1 MALRR
6 LKPTSAGVRG
16 MTMPTFDEITTSEPH
31 KPLTEKLVRGSGRN
45 FQGKITVRHRGGEQK
60 RLYRKIDFRRNK
72 FGVPAR
78 VATVE
83 YDPNRSARI
92 GLLNYADGEKRY
104 MLLPNG
110 LSVGDNVVQGPDAE
124 AKVGNALP
132 LGRMPLG
139 TTVHNIELVPG
150 KGGQMVRS
158 AGTAAQL
165 VAKEGAFATIR
176 MPSGEMRLVPLLC
189 MATVGQVSNLDHEN
203 MAIGKAGRARHMGK
217 RPEVRGSAMNPVDHP
232 HGGGE
237 GKAPTGMPPKTPWG
251 KPAMGLRTRRNK
263 LTQRLIVRSRH
274 AR

>member
-1 MALRR
+1 MPLRR
-6 LKPTSAGVRG
+6 MKPTSAGVRG
-16 MTMPTFDEITTSEPH
+16 MTMPTFDEITTHTPY
-31 KPLTEKLVRGSGRN
+31 KPLTEKKVRGSGRN
-45 FQGKITVRHRGGEQK
+45 NQGKITVRHRGGEQK
-60 RLYRKIDFRRNK
+60 RLYRKIDFRRDK
-72 FGVPAR
+72 FGIPAR

-92 GLLNYADGEKRY
+92 GLLNYVDGEKRY

-110 LSVGDNVVQGPDAE
+110 LKVGDIIESGPNAE
-124 AKVGNALP
+124 AKLGNCLP
-132 LGRMPLG
+132 LARMPLG
-139 TTVHNIELVPG
+139 TTIHNIELVPG

-158 AGTAAQL
+158 AGAAAQL
-165 VAKEGAFATIR
+165 VAKEGLFATVR
-176 MPSGEMRLVPLLC
+176 MPSTEMRLVPLLC

-217 RPEVRGSAMNPVDHP
+217 RPEIRGSAMNPVDHP

-251 KPAMGLRTRRNK
+251 KTAMGLRTRRNK

-274 AR
+274 VK

>member
-1 MALRR
+1 
-6 LKPTSAGVRG
+6 
-16 MTMPTFDEITTSEPH
+16 
-31 KPLTEKLVRGSGRN
+31 
-45 FQGKITVRHRGGEQK
+45 
-60 RLYRKIDFRRNK
+60 
-72 FGVPAR
+72 
-78 VATVE
+78 
-83 YDPNRSARI
+83 
-92 GLLNYADGEKRY
+92 
-104 MLLPNG
+104 
-110 LSVGDNVVQGPDAE
+110 
-124 AKVGNALP
+124 
-132 LGRMPLG
+132 MPLG

-263 LTQRLIVRSRH
+263 STQRLIVRSRH